1 MDTTFNTPLPNLIIT
16 LHYYKMMLVTKTTEL
31 EMVAVDLKKHL
42 HQHSNLQIQAIM
54 AARFP
59 KEKG

>member
-1 MDTTFNTPLPNLIIT
+1 
-16 LHYYKMMLVTKTTEL
+16 MMLVTKTTEL